1 MLIMYCI
8 IGKLSVPH
16 DYLILHLSIF
26 KETELK
32 LPHEV
37 VSINVT
43 PVNLYVKSIP
53 KLSNSITL
61 SNSVKNSACNCY
73 LTPCP
78 KAWVKRLPTP
88 GTVWKN

>member
-1 MLIMYCI
+1 MLILYCI

-37 VSINVT
+37 GSINVT
-43 PVNLYVKSIP
+43 PVNLNVK
-53 KLSNSITL
+53 
-61 SNSVKNSACNCY
+61 
-73 LTPCP
+73 
-78 KAWVKRLPTP
+78 
-88 GTVWKN
+88 